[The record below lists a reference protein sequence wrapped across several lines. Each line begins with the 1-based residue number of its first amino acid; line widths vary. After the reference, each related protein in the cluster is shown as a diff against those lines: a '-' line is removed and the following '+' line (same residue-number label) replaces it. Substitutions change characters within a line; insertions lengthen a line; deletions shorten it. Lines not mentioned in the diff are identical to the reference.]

1 MLIGNFDL
9 YHPLW
14 GRTLLPTQHT
24 LADDLIET
32 TAHGNMELIL
42 PQGIV
47 TWRSGNSM
55 STLDL
60 AFATSGTTEQVLQRQ
75 PCKELDSDSDHIPII
90 TSIRTS
96 VPQQAECPAQP

>member
-60 AFATSGTTEQVLQRQ
+60 AFATSGTPTIYRSSHQSGHQSHSKRNAQRN
-75 PCKELDSDSDHIPII
+75 PSGARRIGRRCAS
-90 TSIRTS
+90 
-96 VPQQAECPAQP
+96 A

>member
-1 MLIGNFDL
+1 MLTGDFNL
-9 YHPLW
+9 HHLLW
-14 GRTLLPTQHT
+14 GGTLLPTQHT

-60 AFATSGTTEQVLQRQ
+60 AFATSGIAEQVLQRQ
-75 PCKELDSDSDHIPII
+75 PCEELDSDSDHIPII
-90 TSIRTS
+90 TSIGIS

>member
-1 MLIGNFDL
+1 MLIGDFNL
-9 YHPLW
+9 HYPLW

-24 LADDLIET
+24 LADNLIET
-32 TAHGNMELIL
+32 TAHGNIALIL

-60 AFATSGTTEQVLQRQ
+60 AFATSGIAEQVLQRQ
-75 PCKELDSDSDHIPII
+75 PCEELDSDSDHIPII
-90 TSIRTS
+90 TSIGIS